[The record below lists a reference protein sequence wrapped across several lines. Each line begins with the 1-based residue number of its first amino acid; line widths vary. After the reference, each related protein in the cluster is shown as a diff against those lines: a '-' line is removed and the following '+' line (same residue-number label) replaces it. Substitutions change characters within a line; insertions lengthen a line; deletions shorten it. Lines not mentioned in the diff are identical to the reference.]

1 MPIKSLP
8 SLVQLNSEVSF
19 FNLFTEMDDTSI
31 DESKG
36 MSYILLLYLDIDTV
50 SSRIFFMKLG
60 GLKIVVY
67 IFMIFMS
74 Y

>member
-36 MSYILLLYLDIDTV
+36 MSYILLLYLDVDTV